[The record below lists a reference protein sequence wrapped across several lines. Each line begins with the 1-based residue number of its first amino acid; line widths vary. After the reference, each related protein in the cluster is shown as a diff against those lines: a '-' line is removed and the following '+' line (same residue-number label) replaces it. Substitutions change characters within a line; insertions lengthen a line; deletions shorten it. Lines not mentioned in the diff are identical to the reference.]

1 MAIWRLQIRRNSLH
15 SMAAAGKC
23 PGKKAPNGNLV
34 CLLTGAC
41 FSAQIRRNRYL
52 NRVDAA
58 ESLLESRRCGGIV
71 TWCDRYGA
79 RRLGPGGWR
88 LAAGFARGL
97 RQRRRRA
104 ERSPASCEEMMIR
117 EVKEANLVG
126 STIST
131 YPVAEGGRDGNL
143 VTEPKFP
150 SPPAWLRLWNIRPT
164 APKTRQL

>member
-1 MAIWRLQIRRNSLH
+1 MAPSNPAQLAAQYGGRR
-15 SMAAAGKC
+15 KV
-23 PGKKAPNGNLV
+23 PGQKSPKRKSSVSPY
-34 CLLTGAC
+34 
-41 FSAQIRRNRYL
+41 RRMFQRA
-52 NRVDAA
+52 DPA

-88 LAAGFARGL
+88 LAAGLARGL

-131 YPVAEGGRDGNL
+131 YPLAERAPEW
-143 VTEPKFP
+143 EPHDQP
-150 SPPAWLRLWNIRPT
+150 HVST
-164 APKTRQL
+164 AAGVFASGIFAPQPQKRGSCKGTH

>member
-1 MAIWRLQIRRNSLH
+1 MAPSNPAQLAAQYGGRR
-15 SMAAAGKC
+15 KV
-23 PGKKAPNGNLV
+23 PGQKSPKRKSSVSPY
-34 CLLTGAC
+34 
-41 FSAQIRRNRYL
+41 RRMFQRA
-52 NRVDAA
+52 DPA

>member
-1 MAIWRLQIRRNSLH
+1 VAIWRLQIRRNSLH
-15 SMAAAGKC
+15 SMAAAGKW

-52 NRVDAA
+52 NRADPA

-79 RRLGPGGWR
+79 RRLEPGGWR
-88 LAAGFARGL
+88 LAAGLARGL

-131 YPVAEGGRDGNL
+131 YPVAEGRRDGNL
-143 VTEPKFP
+143 VTERMFP
-150 SPPAWLRLWNIRPT
+150 LPPASSPL
-164 APKTRQL
+164 